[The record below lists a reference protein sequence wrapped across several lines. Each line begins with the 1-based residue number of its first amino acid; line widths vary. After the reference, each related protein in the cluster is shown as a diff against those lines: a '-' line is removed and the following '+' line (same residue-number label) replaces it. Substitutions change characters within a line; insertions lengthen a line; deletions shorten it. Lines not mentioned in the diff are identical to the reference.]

1 MLNRASVMGRPIVYY
16 VKKIRSYVQ
25 NSDHGSHE
33 VGIALDFQNL
43 KVGSQDFH
51 LFCRI
56 LQEFSFNIN
65 KIETSLRN
73 VIK

>member
-1 MLNRASVMGRPIVYY
+1 MRILRPKNTAVHP
-16 VKKIRSYVQ
+16 KFRPWKSRGWDCFGLPKS
-25 NSDHGSHE
+25 E
-33 VGIALDFQNL
+33 
-43 KVGSQDFH
+43 VGSQDFH